1 MATTSPSS
9 TRPDLTPRQRAVL
22 ALVVDTL
29 VPDGT
34 DHGLAERVAAVVD
47 QLPPADHAQLGL
59 LLGLF
64 DSRLVNFLFTGRA
77 ERFSRLDRSARE
89 RYLRSWALSRLNLRR
104 SGFQALKRITAVTRY
119 TATDDRGHNPTWA
132 ALGYPGPL
140 SPPPNTP
147 KAIKPM
153 VPDRDLTLDCD
164 VVVVGSGAGGGV
176 VAGEL
181 ARAGKRVVVLEKG
194 AYLNEADFTQREGE
208 MLARLYDAGG
218 LLATKDLG
226 LIILQG
232 SCLGGGT
239 VVNYTT
245 SFHTP
250 ESIRAAWA
258 REQKLPHFVAPE
270 FTRHLDAVAQRIHVN
285 TDHAKPSGRDH
296 HLIQGLERCGWHHGL
311 LPRDVDGCPQDDGCG
326 YCGYGCQ
333 RGAKRSTLVTYLQDA
348 ADAGATVIAGADVR
362 RVIREG
368 SRATG
373 VEALVRVAGAGRP
386 FALTV
391 RAKVVVVA
399 GGSIHS
405 PALLLRSGI
414 RRPAL
419 GRNLTLHPATALFGV
434 MDEPVRP
441 WTGALQAHFSDQFAD
456 LHDGYGFKFETAP
469 LHPSLAALAHPWESA
484 AAYREAMTRLPN
496 LTLVGILLRDR
507 FGGRVTVNEAGAPVV
522 DYALS
527 PYDGA
532 HLWRAV
538 QEGSRLLE
546 AAGAREIF
554 APQSAENGYRPAE
567 GSAARTRW
575 LDQVRSAG
583 LGPNQMLSV
592 TFHQMGSCRM
602 SGNRARG
609 VVNPENQVWDTPG
622 LYVADASVFPSASG
636 VNPMLTIMGIAHRA
650 AAIISSQ

>member
-1 MATTSPSS
+1 M
-9 TRPDLTPRQRAVL
+9 
-22 ALVVDTL
+22 VDTL
-29 VPDGT
+29 VPDGAGQ
-34 DHGLAERVAAVVD
+34 GLAERVAAVVD
-47 QLPPADHAQLGL
+47 GLPPADQAQLGF

-64 DSRLVNFLFTGRA
+64 DSRLVNLLFTGRPGT
-77 ERFSRLDRSARE
+77 FSAMDRGARE

-119 TATDDRGHNPTWA
+119 TATDEKGGNPTWA
-132 ALGYPGPL
+132 ALQYPGPA
-140 SPPPNTP
+140 SPPPKTP
-147 KAIKPM
+147 KTIKPLA
-153 VPDRDLTLDCD
+153 VTQDLTLDCD

-181 ARAGKRVVVLEKG
+181 ARAGKHVVVLEKG

-250 ESIRAAWA
+250 ERIRESWA
-258 REQKLPHFVAPE
+258 REHGLPHFTAPE
-270 FTRHLDAVAQRIHVN
+270 FTGHLDAVAQRIHVN
-285 TDHAKPSGRDH
+285 TDHARPSGRDRL
-296 HLIQGLERCGWHHGL
+296 LIQGLERCGWHHGL
-311 LPRDVDGCPQDDGCG
+311 LPRDVQGCPQDDACG

-333 RGAKRSTLVTYLQDA
+333 RAAKRSTLVTYLQDA
-348 ADAGATVIAGADVR
+348 ADHGATIVAGADVR
-362 RVIREG
+362 RVIRERG
-368 SRATG
+368 HATG
-373 VEALVRVAGAGRP
+373 VEAVVRGPSTAVR
-386 FALTV
+386 LTV
-391 RAKVVVVA
+391 RAKAVVVA

-414 RRPAL
+414 RHAEL
-419 GRNLTLHPATALFGV
+419 GRNLTLHPATAMFGL

-456 LHDGYGFKFETAP
+456 LRDGYGFKFETAP
-469 LHPSLAALAHPWESA
+469 VHPSLAALAQPWDSGA
-484 AAYREAMTRLPN
+484 GYRDAMTRLPN

-507 FGGRVTVNEAGAPVV
+507 FGGRVTVNGTGAPVV

-527 PYDGA
+527 AYDRE

-538 QEGSRLLE
+538 QEASRLLE
-546 AAGAREIF
+546 AVGAREIL
-554 APQSAENGYRPAE
+554 APQAAVNAYRPA
-567 GSAARTRW
+567 GGAAARARW
-575 LDQVRSAG
+575 LEQVRSTGFGA
-583 LGPNQMLSV
+583 NQMLSV

-602 SGNRARG
+602 GGNRKSA
-609 VVNPENQVWDTPG
+609 VVDPENQVWDTPG
-622 LYVADASVFPSASG
+622 LFVADASVFPSASG

-650 AAIISSQ
+650 AAIIATR

>member
-1 MATTSPSS
+1 
-9 TRPDLTPRQRAVL
+9 
-22 ALVVDTL
+22 VVDTL
-29 VPDGT
+29 VPDGA
-34 DHGLAERVAAVVD
+34 DHGLTERVTAVVD
-47 QLPPADHAQLGL
+47 GLPAPDRAQLGL

-64 DSRLVNFLFTGRA
+64 DSRVVNLLFTGRPG
-77 ERFSRLDRSARE
+77 RFTAMDRGARE

-119 TATDDRGHNPTWA
+119 TATDERGKNPAWA
-132 ALGYPGPL
+132 ALTYPGPAA
-140 SPPPNTP
+140 PPPNTP
-147 KAIKPM
+147 KTIKPLA
-153 VPDRDLTLDCD
+153 VTQDLTLHCD

-181 ARAGKRVVVLEKG
+181 ARAGKHVVVLEKG

-239 VVNYTT
+239 VVNCTT

-250 ESIRAAWA
+250 EPIRESWA
-258 REQKLPHFVAPE
+258 REHGLPHFTTPE
-270 FTRHLDAVAQRIHVN
+270 FTGHLDAVAQRIHVN
-285 TDHAKPSGRDH
+285 TSHATPSVRDRL
-296 HLIQGLERCGWHHGL
+296 LIQGLERCGWHHGL
-311 LPRDVDGCPQDDGCG
+311 LPRDVHGCPQDDACG

-348 ADAGATVIAGADVR
+348 ADRGATIVVGADVR
-362 RVIREG
+362 RVIRDQG
-368 SRATG
+368 RATG
-373 VEALVRVAGAGRP
+373 VEAVVRSASTAVR
-386 FALTV
+386 LTV
-391 RAKVVVVA
+391 RAKTVVVA

-414 RRPAL
+414 RHVEL
-419 GRNLTLHPATALFGV
+419 GRNLTLHPATAIFGL

-441 WTGALQAHFSDQFAD
+441 WTGTLQAHFSDQFAD
-456 LHDGYGFKFETAP
+456 LRDGFGFKFETAP
-469 LHPSLAALAHPWESA
+469 VHPSLAALAQPWESGA
-484 AAYREAMTRLPN
+484 GFRDAMTRLPH
-496 LTLVGILLRDR
+496 LTLIGILLRDR
-507 FGGRVTVNEAGAPVV
+507 FGGRVRINAAGAPVV

-527 PYDGA
+527 AYDRE

-538 QEGSRLLE
+538 QEASRLLE
-546 AAGAREIF
+546 AVGAREIL
-554 APQSAENGYRPAE
+554 APQAAVNGYRPAE
-567 GSAARTRW
+567 GAAARARW

-583 LGPNQMLSV
+583 LGANQMLSV

-602 SGNRARG
+602 GGNRRSA
-609 VVNPENQVWDTPG
+609 VVDPENQVWDTPG
-622 LYVADASVFPSASG
+622 LFVADASVFPSASG
-636 VNPMLTIMGIAHRA
+636 VNPMLTIMGIARRTA
-650 AAIISSQ
+650 QVISSR